1 MALRINVNG
10 LFRDFFKIAAR
21 LDENKF
27 FRCLKAAVEINGA
40 NQRFECI
47 GQCRC
52 SLAPATGFFSAS
64 HQKIP
69 SQIEGGGVHL
79 QCFTRYQPRAQFR
92 QLSFSLAAKMAKK
105 ILGDDELE
113 DGATEKFQAL
123 IIKMIALRFV
133 AETRMRERLRQQQR
147 IAKLVTDAFL
157 ERSHRQ
163 SQIDPSSELLIVAER
178 IYSTISKPAWRKC
191 SSNASA

>member
-10 LFRDFFKIAAR
+10 LFRDFFKIGTR

-27 FRCLKAAVEINGA
+27 SRCLKAAVEINSA

-52 SLAPATGFFSAS
+52 SLAPATGFFPAS

-69 SQIEGGGVHL
+69 SQIERGGVHL

-105 ILGDDELE
+105 ILLDDELE
-113 DGATEKFQAL
+113 DTVPENFQAL
-123 IIKMIALRFV
+123 IINMIALRFV
-133 AETRMRERLRQQQR
+133 AETRMSERLRQQQR
-147 IAKLVTDAFL
+147 IAKLVTNAFL
-157 ERSHRQ
+157 QRTH
-163 SQIDPSSELLIVAER
+163 LIA
-178 IYSTISKPAWRKC
+178 
-191 SSNASA
+191 